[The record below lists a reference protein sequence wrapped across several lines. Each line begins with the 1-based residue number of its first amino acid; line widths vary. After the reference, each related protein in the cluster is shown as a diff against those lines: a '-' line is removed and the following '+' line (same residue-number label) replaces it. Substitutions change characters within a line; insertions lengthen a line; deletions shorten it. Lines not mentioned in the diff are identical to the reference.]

1 MAKSTLPMHRVLF
14 AALCLASV
22 CACSSRFDA
31 EEWRAADLGT
41 RDRAMM
47 VDDLLDRYPLVG
59 RRREEVIAL
68 LGPPTPTDKWE
79 DWQMIYVLGPDSWFM
94 GIDHEWL
101 LLRLDDRGIV
111 AESLVTVD

>member
-1 MAKSTLPMHRVLF
+1 MVSSVAPIRSLL
-14 AALCLASV
+14 AALCLASL

-31 EEWRAADLGT
+31 KDWRAADLQT

-68 LGPPTPTDKWE
+68 LGAPTPTDKWE
-79 DWQMIYVLGPDSWFM
+79 GWQMIYVLGPDSWFM

-101 LLRLDDRGIV
+101 LLRLDSRGIV
-111 AESLVTVD
+111 TETLITTD